1 MNHLSDSQL
10 RSLEHALLEEQR
22 ELEQHFDNSGE
33 DSLSDSTGE
42 LSTYDNHP
50 ADVGTELFERSRDLA
65 IDDNLKQRM
74 SEIGE
79 ALGRIRKGTYGNCV
93 VCGQAIPYE
102 RLTVMPYTEFCTEHA
117 QKEADEQGMT
127 SRPVEEDLITPPPAR
142 PDEIGF
148 QHSGRFDD
156 AGAWRTVERFGNSD
170 SPAMAARRHAGDYET
185 MLPDEED
192 SS

>member
-1 MNHLSDSQL
+1 MTHLSDSQL
-10 RSLEHALLEEQR
+10 RTLEHALLEEQR
-22 ELEQHFDNSGE
+22 ELEHHFDSSGE
-33 DSLSDSTGE
+33 DSLTDSTGE
-42 LSTYDNHP
+42 LSAYDNHP
-50 ADVGTELFERSRDLA
+50 ADAGTELFERSRDLA
-65 IDDNLKQRM
+65 LADNLKQRM

-93 VCGQAIPYE
+93 VCGQTIPYE

-117 QKEADEQGMT
+117 QKEAEVQGLI
-127 SRPVEEDLITPPPAR
+127 SRIVEEDLITPPPAR
-142 PDEIGF
+142 PDEIGW

-170 SPAMAARRHAGDYET
+170 SPAMAARRNAGNYES

-192 SS
+192 PS